1 MRFVTRL
8 NGGGQL
14 SDRAFRLLRHVFPT
28 KVEGELVFD
37 CTDPSIT
44 GSVLAVLGMTIP
56 LHRNCI
62 RVMPLFE
69 NRNVLYGNVN
79 LKGRVYGIMLVK
91 TAIELYFDKNIKYVI
106 RRWKHK

>member
-1 MRFVTRL
+1 M
-8 NGGGQL
+8 
-14 SDRAFRLLRHVFPT
+14 RHVFPT